1 MLPERGEDTASGE
14 HMTKRTHR
22 SHSPAFK
29 AKVALS
35 AVNGEKTLAELARL
49 LETTASNIFTAPFA
63 RHRQLGGRLACRAGR
78 IA

>member
-29 AKVALS
+29 PNFPTILV
-35 AVNGEKTLAELARL
+35 LA
-49 LETTASNIFTAPFA
+49 T
-63 RHRQLGGRLACRAGR
+63 
-78 IA
+78 

>member
-35 AVNGEKTLAELARL
+35 AVNSEKTLAELARCL
-49 LETTASNIFTAPFA
+49 RQP
-63 RHRQLGGRLACRAGR
+63 HRRYVIAHLGVR
-78 IA
+78 

>member
-49 LETTASNIFTAPFA
+49 LKTTASKIFTAPSATLRRRA
-63 RHRQLGGRLACRAGR
+63 RLSAG
-78 IA
+78 IKP